1 MMSPNCRCPFIA
13 RRACPV
19 ACDASPTEE
28 GNQTQTVS
36 GVGVVPLLA
45 DGLGSRVHLGKDVG
59 GRVDLIRR
67 TKQHAP
73 VDPQVATR
81 SASASIC
88 AYRVRAVVNFVPAE
102 SKSPAKKSR
111 RPSVDR
117 ERRRFG
123 VVLALGE
130 FAGPLQ

>member
-1 MMSPNCRCPFIA
+1 M
-13 RRACPV
+13 
-19 ACDASPTEE
+19 
-28 GNQTQTVS
+28 
-36 GVGVVPLLA
+36 VPLLA

-59 GRVDLIRR
+59 GASISFV

-73 VDPQVATR
+73 VDPKGGHEGR
-81 SASASIC
+81 PHASIC
-88 AYRVRAVVNFVPAE
+88 AYRVRAVVNFVPRQV
-102 SKSPAKKSR
+102 KSPAKKSR
-111 RPSVDR
+111 RPSCVDR